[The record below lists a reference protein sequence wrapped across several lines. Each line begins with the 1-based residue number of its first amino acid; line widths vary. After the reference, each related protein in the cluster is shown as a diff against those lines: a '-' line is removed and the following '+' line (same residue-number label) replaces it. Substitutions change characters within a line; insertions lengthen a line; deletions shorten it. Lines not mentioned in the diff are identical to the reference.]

1 MQQVTYTTRDI
12 QHSEL
17 WEVASRLISIDT
29 VSAHSNMEAV
39 DFIANY
45 AQEAGLHVRVLQDD
59 IEGVKKG
66 SVIAW
71 AGPAVEHGLILSGHT
86 DVVPFAEQPGW
97 RYDPLKMQLDGERI
111 YGRGVSDM
119 KVFLAQA
126 LVAAKRQKLD
136 QIDQLKRPLVFLL
149 TYDEEVAG
157 QGSGR
162 LVKQLPEVFKE
173 VPLPTV
179 ALIGEP
185 TDFEIF
191 PAHKGYASFDI
202 RVHGKAGHSSVPGAG
217 LNAITTMAE
226 VIRIIQETDH
236 ELELRTTPENQ
247 DLFPEC
253 AYSAF
258 NLGMIH
264 GGLAP
269 NMIAEHCRLTV
280 SLRVTPDDDF
290 QQILAHLRSRFDQ
303 EITPAMRTKG
313 ADCGVYIE
321 NPIMTPPLK
330 SPSESPFTRLLSEV
344 MERPVNKGAP
354 FATDGGQFAAL
365 GIQSYICGPGA
376 LAEAHQPNESLT
388 IANFLSG
395 QQRLERIIQRWCI
408 AQQP

>member
-1 MQQVTYTTRDI
+1 MAYTTRDI
-12 QHSEL
+12 QRTEL
-17 WEVASRLISIDT
+17 WEVASKLVSFDT

-39 DFIANY
+39 EFIANY

-71 AGPAVEHGLILSGHT
+71 TGPAVENGLILSGHT

-126 LVAAKRQKLD
+126 LVAAKRQKLE
-136 QIDQLKRPLVFLL
+136 QLKRPLVFLL

-162 LVKQLPEVFKE
+162 LVKQLPEAFKE
-173 VPLPTV
+173 VPLPKV

-202 RVHGKAGHSSVPGAG
+202 RVHGKAGHSSVPSAG
-217 LNAITTMAE
+217 LNAIATMAE

-236 ELELRTTPENQ
+236 ELELRTTPENK

-253 AYSAF
+253 AYSSF
-258 NLGMIH
+258 NLGTIH

-269 NMIAEHCRLTV
+269 NMIAENCRLAV
-280 SLRVTPDDDF
+280 SLRVTPGDDF
-290 QQILAHLRSRFDQ
+290 QQILTHLRSRFDQ

-313 ADCGVYIE
+313 PDCGIYIE
-321 NPIMTPPLK
+321 NTIMTPPLK
-330 SPSESPFTRLLSEV
+330 SPPESPFASLLSEV

-376 LAEAHQPNESLT
+376 LAEAHQPNESLA

-395 QQRLERIIQRWCI
+395 QERLEQIIQRCCL
-408 AQQP
+408 A